1 MTWNAHKMMGVSQ
14 QCSVFLVKHKGLLSD
29 CHSYHAQYLF
39 QQDKHYD
46 VSYDTGDMSL
56 QCGRKNDV
64 LKLWIQWKAIG
75 DEGMEKGIDHIFGLS
90 RYLAAKVKSTT
101 GFRLI
106 LEPMCTNVCFYFI
119 PPSLRGQEETPEW
132 WQKVGKVS
140 PFCLIFPSVL

>member
-14 QCSVFLVKHKGLLSD
+14 QCSVFLVKHKGLLGD

-64 LKLWIQWKAIG
+64 LKLWMQWKAIG
-75 DEGMEKGIDHIFGLS
+75 DEGMEKGVDHIFNLS
-90 RYLAAKVKSTT
+90 RYAEILCLLLAIIKLFCKLCTKS
-101 GFRLI
+101 
-106 LEPMCTNVCFYFI
+106 
-119 PPSLRGQEETPEW
+119 
-132 WQKVGKVS
+132 
-140 PFCLIFPSVL
+140 